1 MGQRTPAPLALIAM
15 PTAAMSSA
23 TQLHVRSVRCARCGR
38 STGLGALGARKWLP
52 SLACGRIHLVPTA
65 NSPSVRGMQAS
76 TSCLSP
82 QHRDS
87 VESGKRAREGVLA
100 DLPLSFAAKLRRT
113 RDLRL
118 RDEATWPRAAAAAPA
133 RCAGTADCPV
143 RLTAAPGAAPY
154 LSSCSGTGGGSAD
167 HAAVLA
173 ANAPAASWAAERARL
188 SPERRAVPASP
199 EHGCGPFITGARVP
213 PLPMQP

>member
-1 MGQRTPAPLALIAM
+1 MHGVAAQQAWVRLAHASACPQLRAAAHTWSQQ
-15 PTAAMSSA
+15 PTAL
-23 TQLHVRSVRCARCGR
+23 TCV
-38 STGLGALGARKWLP
+38 W
-52 SLACGRIHLVPTA
+52 
-65 NSPSVRGMQAS
+65 GMQAS

-82 QHRDS
+82 QHSDS

-118 RDEATWPRAAAAAPA
+118 RDEAAWPRAAAAAPA
-133 RCAGTADCPV
+133 RCAGTADRPG

-167 HAAVLA
+167 RAAGLA
-173 ANAPAASWAAERARL
+173 ASAPAASSAAEQARL
-188 SPERRAVPASP
+188 TPERRAAPASP
-199 EHGCGPFITGARVP
+199 EHGCGPFITGARAP
-213 PLPMQP
+213 ALPRHSVGVHGHTQP